1 MAGIV
6 GQISKDQQAQ
16 LDRISKDQKNK
27 ERVKSQKLD
36 KDAFF
41 KLMLEQLKHQDP
53 LQPMDN
59 KDMLAQMSQ
68 FSSME
73 QLGNMV
79 KAQGEMTTATKG
91 VAEKLDKM
99 LSAPTDE
106 SGKEIL
112 MELKKLNLLLEKH
125 LGLDKGEKKKLNAE
139 AMDVLKE
146 ENKEESNG

>member
-99 LSAPTDE
+99 LSVPQDE

-125 LGLDKGEKKKLNAE
+125 LGLDQNEKKKLSTE
-139 AMDVLKE
+139 AMNVLKE
-146 ENKEESNG
+146 ENKEENNG